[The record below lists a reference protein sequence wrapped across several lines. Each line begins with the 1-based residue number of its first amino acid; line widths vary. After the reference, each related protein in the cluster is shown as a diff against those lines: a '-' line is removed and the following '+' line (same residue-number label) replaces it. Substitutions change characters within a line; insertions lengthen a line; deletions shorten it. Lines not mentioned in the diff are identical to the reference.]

1 MNQRVVDV
9 HAHALPLGLLDFL
22 ADEGVADLSA
32 LDDGIVRIA
41 SSVSGVADGA
51 PIPLPRAQF
60 DVIQRLTDMD
70 AMGVSHQ
77 LVSLP
82 PFVTS
87 ADADDEDLALRIAD
101 HGNHALA
108 ELIAHAPTRLAAL
121 GLVPLGTARAVDV
134 ARRCLDELGCAGVAI
149 GSRGLGRE
157 TDDTVHEDLWALLS
171 ERQVPVFL
179 HPNSVPGGARL
190 HDYWLPQLAGFP
202 MDTAVAVSRLVL
214 GGVLERHPMRIAL
227 AHGGGCVPS
236 LTGRLDLGWTRKAVA
251 RTTPHPPSTYLRRLY
266 YDSATFSPALLRAL
280 VADVGADHVVVGT
293 DYPLDLADLDPVAG
307 VLAAGLGPQA
317 TATVLAGTV
326 TDWLGTAYP
335 LAW

>member
-1 MNQRVVDV
+1 MNHRVIDI
-9 HAHALPLGLLDFL
+9 HAHAMPLGLLDFL
-22 ADEGVADLSA
+22 GTEGVADLSA
-32 LDDGIVRIA
+32 LDDGIVRITPP
-41 SSVSGVADGA
+41 VSGVAEGA

-60 DVIQRLTDMD
+60 DIGRRLADMD
-70 AMGVSHQ
+70 AMRVSHQ

-82 PFVTS
+82 PFVTC
-87 ADADDEDLALRIAD
+87 ADGDDADLAVRIAD

-108 ELIAHAPTRLAAL
+108 ELIAQAPDRLAAL
-121 GLVPLGTARAVDV
+121 GLVPLGTARSVEV
-134 ARRCLDELGCAGVAI
+134 ARRCLDELGCAGIAI
-149 GSRGLGRE
+149 GSRGLRRE
-157 TDDTVHEDLWALLS
+157 ADADVHEDLWALLS

-190 HDYWLPQLAGFP
+190 HDFWLAQLAGFP

-251 RTTPHPPSTYLRRLY
+251 RTTPHPPSTYLERLY

-280 VADVGADHVVVGT
+280 VAEMGADHVLVGT
-293 DYPLDLADLDPVAG
+293 DYPFDLADLDPVAG
-307 VLAAGLGPQA
+307 VLAADLGPDA
-317 TATVLAGTV
+317 TETVLAGTV
-326 TDWLGTAYP
+326 TAWLGSAFP
-335 LAW
+335 GQW